1 MTDTRSRRAVLLR
14 GLACAAGSVALAVP
28 VREAYAAKFPQSSPA
43 VAYQNSPNPK
53 DGHQCD
59 SCSLFQPPSSC
70 QVVDGAVSPTGWC
83 KLWVKKAG

>member
-43 VAYQNSPNPK
+43 VAYQDSPSAK

-59 SCSLFQPPSSC
+59 GCSLFQAPSSC
-70 QVVDGAVSPTGWC
+70 QVVDGSISPTGWC
-83 KLWVKKAG
+83 KLWVKKDG

>member
-43 VAYQNSPNPK
+43 VAYQDSPK
-53 DGHQCD
+53 DGRQCD
-59 SCSLFQPPSSC
+59 GCSLFRAPSSC
-70 QVVDGAVSPTGWC
+70 EVVDGSISPTGWC
-83 KLWVKKAG
+83 KLWVKNAG